1 MLFLPLQNTHQKK
14 KEKIS
19 KKESDRNI
27 VHYKLKLTEFLRHS
41 PSSLRPSFPA
51 KLAPASQLK
60 VVVTPVGVGNVIR
73 YAATTTTLLDVVV
86 IEIVIVDH
94 RNVVVLI
101 IVAAVTPA
109 GMSMSY
115 SGQKQPE
122 DVNQLNI
129 EFFFLNVPALDRAAP
144 MKAPAAIPTTASPA
158 YDGPESRTTTVVF
171 MLDEIGCC

>member
-1 MLFLPLQNTHQKK
+1 M
-14 KEKIS
+14 
-19 KKESDRNI
+19 
-27 VHYKLKLTEFLRHS
+27 
-41 PSSLRPSFPA
+41 

-60 VVVTPVGVGNVIR
+60 VVVTPVGVGNVIQ
-73 YAATTTTLLDVVV
+73 YAATTTLLNVVV
-86 IEIVIVDH
+86 IEIVVVDH